1 MPPLTS
7 PTPTSQCLAHLRRLI
22 FPSSSTAPSPFRQVQ
37 IRGKKKSAKGP
48 HTVNVRLLDDIKGY
62 GRKGSIIPIAPGRM
76 RNIYY
81 PQRKAEYV
89 TASQMRTLNQKDLV
103 IERDFNF
110 GVEQPVVSPPS
121 TIDPEVKPVDV
132 RMKLLTPKRTREL
145 IEDLVPQ
152 EMVFYKTP
160 ILAAPEPEAPSPAT
174 EPLGNSINAIGGQ
187 VPMPVQQRAPEPKNL
202 ITKIF
207 GSVSTADMVDTIKA
221 VLAEDEE
228 AARVVLSPG
237 DIVLDEKV
245 DEERGVEADRLKAL
259 GEWKVE
265 IRLKGV
271 EPVRRM
277 VSLRAQEMD
286 L

>member
-1 MPPLTS
+1 
-7 PTPTSQCLAHLRRLI
+7 
-22 FPSSSTAPSPFRQVQ
+22 
-37 IRGKKKSAKGP
+37 
-48 HTVNVRLLDDIKGY
+48 
-62 GRKGSIIPIAPGRM
+62 M

-110 GVEQPVVSPPS
+110 GVEQHVASPPS

-132 RMKLLTPKRTREL
+132 RMKLLTVGVTPLLDRLFSLIYGQPKRTREL

-152 EMVFYKTP
+152 KMVFYKTP
-160 ILAAPEPEAPSPAT
+160 ILAAPEPEAPPAT

-187 VPMPVQQRAPEPKNL
+187 APMPQPQRAPEPKNL

-207 GSVSTADMVDTIKA
+207 GSVSTADMVDAIKA

-237 DIVLDEKV
+237 DIVVDEEV

-271 EPVRRM
+271 EPIRRT
-277 VSLRAQEMD
+277 VSVRAQEMD
-286 L
+286 V

>member
-1 MPPLTS
+1 MPPLPIPS
-7 PTPTSQCLAHLRRLI
+7 PSPQCLAHLRRLI
-22 FPSSSTAPSPFRQVQ
+22 ISSSSTAPSPLLQVQ
-37 IRGKKKSAKGP
+37 IRGKKHSAKGP
-48 HTVNVRLLDDIKGY
+48 RTVTVRLLEDIKGY
-62 GRKGSIIPIAPGRM
+62 GRKGSFIPIAPGRM

-89 TASQMRTLNQKDLV
+89 TASQMRTLDQKDLL

-110 GVEQPVVSPPS
+110 GVEQPASPPS
-121 TIDPEVKPVDV
+121 TLDPEVKPVDV

-145 IEDLVPQ
+145 IEELVPQ
-152 EMVFYKTP
+152 EMVFYRTP
-160 ILAAPEPEAPSPAT
+160 ILATPEPEAPPPAI
-174 EPLGNSINAIGGQ
+174 EPLGKSINAIGGQ
-187 VPMPVQQRAPEPKNL
+187 VPMPQLQRAPEPKNL

-221 VLAEDEE
+221 GLAEDEE
-228 AARVVLSPG
+228 GARVVLGPG
-237 DIVLDEKV
+237 DIVVDEEA

-265 IRLKGV
+265 IRLKGM
-271 EPVRRM
+271 EPIRRT
-277 VSLRAQEMD
+277 VSVRAQDMA